1 MVDNFLARML
11 LRWGYRSRSLAANER
26 QFSAAVAEID
36 GLVSTATDAVLR
48 GRRPIKSLPGVTA
61 TMQSWSAS
69 MTIDHVNGV
78 HEAMLEL
85 IRELEADFDCDV
97 GDIGR
102 FDHPPSDC
110 GPEVMPRFRD
120 LAGRIAR
127 LPQSYPFT
135 GRGTF
140 LHPIFGR
147 LTSRNAYAL
156 LAFHVRLHV
165 PHVRHSIEV
174 NAGS

>member
-1 MVDNFLARML
+1 MIDTFLARML
-11 LRWGYRSRSLAANER
+11 LRWGYRSRSLATNER
-26 QFSAAVAEID
+26 QFSTAVAEID

-48 GRRPIKSLPGVTA
+48 GRRPIKSLPGITA
-61 TMQSWSAS
+61 TMQSWSAF

-78 HEAMLEL
+78 HEAMLAL
-85 IRELEADFDCDV
+85 IRELEADRDCDV

-102 FDHPPSDC
+102 FDHPPGDC

-120 LAGRIAR
+120 LAGRIAG

-140 LHPIFGR
+140 LHPFSGR
-147 LTSRNAYAL
+147 LTSRGGYAL